1 MAYIRNQNGSAARS
15 VIACSPAARQSR
27 RLFHNFHGFPVE
39 KLLVLPCRRE
49 MPRVLVRLG
58 QLKGLIYSSDRGD
71 GRMKTYIH
79 FMERPP
85 MLTCDPEG
93 TQLYVLGGNYRVTHS
108 GIEG

>member
-1 MAYIRNQNGSAARS
+1 VAYIRNRDGSAERS
-15 VIACSPAARQSR
+15 VMACWPTATQSR
-27 RLFHNFHGFPVE
+27 RLFHNFHGFPMR

-49 MPRVLVRLG
+49 MPETLVRLG

-79 FMERPP
+79 FMEHPP

-93 TQLYVLGGNYRVTHS
+93 TQLYVLGGNYRVTQN